1 MSASYIYPGAYSL
14 NAYVTIK
21 NCNRAIDFY
30 KKAFGATEKERL
42 LTPDGLIA
50 HASLLI
56 EGSLLMMSDENA
68 MMGMKSPETLGG
80 SPVTLSLYVK
90 DVDKVFKT
98 ALDAGGK
105 QIMPVDDQFYG
116 DRSGTLVDPFG
127 YTWMIGTH
135 KRDVSTEEMQKLS
148 NQMFEQQHAAHHN

>member
-1 MSASYIYPGAYSL
+1 MSTSYIYPGAYTL

-21 NCNRAIDFY
+21 NCNQAIDFY
-30 KKAFGATEKERL
+30 KKAFGAIEKERL

-50 HASLLI
+50 HASLEI

-68 MMGMKSPETLGG
+68 MMGNKSPDSLGG
-80 SPVTLSLYVK
+80 NPMAFSLYVR

-105 QIMPVDDQFYG
+105 VVMPVDDQFYG
-116 DRSGTLVDPFG
+116 DRSGTLDDPFG
-127 YTWMIGTH
+127 YRWMIGTH
-135 KRDVSTEEMQKLS
+135 VRDVSTDEMQKRF
-148 NQMFEQQHAAHHN
+148 NEMVEAQHSAQHN